1 MEKQFFLSFIDLI
14 NEVQGIQKLPSQLN
28 FNRKSSWMKQVSNP
42 RQKSQHK
49 HSMLIK
55 TVFDIQTQ
63 EKGYAIC
70 DPATQ
75 QCGFV
80 TYSITNAIKA
90 GQCKSIDEVQQ
101 LINT

>member
-1 MEKQFFLSFIDLI
+1 
-14 NEVQGIQKLPSQLN
+14 
-28 FNRKSSWMKQVSNP
+28 
-42 RQKSQHK
+42 
-49 HSMLIK
+49 MLIK

-70 DPATQ
+70 DPSTQ

-90 GQCKSIDEVQQ
+90 GQCKSLDEVQQ

>member
-1 MEKQFFLSFIDLI
+1 
-14 NEVQGIQKLPSQLN
+14 
-28 FNRKSSWMKQVSNP
+28 
-42 RQKSQHK
+42 
-49 HSMLIK
+49 MLIK

-63 EKGYAIC
+63 EQGYAIC

-80 TYSITNAIKA
+80 TYSLMTAIKA

>member
-1 MEKQFFLSFIDLI
+1 MHLLASSSFFS
-14 NEVQGIQKLPSQLN
+14 LN
-28 FNRKSSWMKQVSNP
+28 
-42 RQKSQHK
+42 SQHK

-63 EKGYAIC
+63 EQGYAIC

>member
-1 MEKQFFLSFIDLI
+1 
-14 NEVQGIQKLPSQLN
+14 
-28 FNRKSSWMKQVSNP
+28 
-42 RQKSQHK
+42 
-49 HSMLIK
+49 MLIK

-63 EKGYAIC
+63 EQGYAIC

-80 TYSITNAIKA
+80 TYSLMTAIKA

-101 LINT
+101 LNNALND